1 MTYLIVLGFY
11 LLFIVWSSLK
21 SLKNTESIAD
31 FTTGG
36 HRMGLLLGI
45 GTSTATWISVASVL
59 GVPGYLYS
67 SGVGAIIGWVAG
79 WCFGGALIPLVA
91 YKVRR
96 PKTPARTFP
105 EFIHQRYE
113 PFKENSPLRM
123 IVGTLMTVGYFLLV
137 HIQVVGFGIVFASI
151 TGIDYK
157 IAIFAFLFFLIFTSI
172 GGFWSV
178 AATDTLNTVLIV
190 VGVLLGSGAV
200 IVATGGFDSM
210 METLATTT
218 APTMEGGPPLEKGI
232 LLSPLGTFSFG
243 ALFSI
248 FLSNSLGSPASP
260 HWVQRMMAPKNVKV
274 AAMQMMG
281 TIIVLIFIMGPLIII
296 GLGAKALL
304 PSIPAGKT
312 TDYIVPM
319 IIHDYTP
326 SIIGAMTLVALCAAA
341 VSTANSMLLT
351 GATTL
356 YYDVYL
362 RIFPKK
368 VSDKSFNKKLRLIIF
383 AMGLIAVISAIK
395 PPWFLAMGFVY
406 VYGGFGAAFFLAVF
420 LGLYW
425 KRMNAAGAYT
435 GIIIGAIGYVVA
447 KAMGATNPFLVA
459 TILSLIGVL
468 LAVYTTKKP
477 PLEAYEAYFHA
488 NVNPKTEQAMKQI
501 QYKSDYGIARPVEE
515 ESGRRAN

>member
-1 MTYLIVLGFY
+1 MTYFIVLGFY
-11 LLFIVWSSLK
+11 LLFIIWSSVK
-21 SLKNTESIAD
+21 SLKNTESISD

-45 GTSTATWISVASVL
+45 GTSTATWVSVASVL

-67 SGVGAIIGWVAG
+67 SGISAIIGWVAG
-79 WCFGGALIPLVA
+79 WCLGGALIPLVA
-91 YKVRR
+91 YKIRR

-105 EFIHQRYE
+105 EFIHLRYE

-123 IVGTLMTVGYFLLV
+123 IVGVLMTVGYFLLV
-137 HIQVVGFGIVFASI
+137 HIQVVGFGIVFATI
-151 TGIDYK
+151 TGLDYK
-157 IAIFAFLFFLIFTSI
+157 IAIFSFLIFLLFTSI

-190 VGVLLGSGAV
+190 IGVMLGSGAV
-200 IVATGGFDSM
+200 IAATGGFHNI

-232 LLSPLGTFSFG
+232 LLSPLGTFGLG

-260 HWVQRMMAPKNVKV
+260 HWVQRMLAPKNVKV
-274 AAMQMMG
+274 AIMQLMG
-281 TIIVLIFIMGPLIII
+281 SILVLIFIMSPLIII
-296 GLGAKALL
+296 GLGAKTLL
-304 PSIPAGKT
+304 PSIPTGKT
-312 TDYIVPM
+312 TDYIVPL
-319 IIHDYTP
+319 IIQDYAP
-326 SIIGAMTLVALCAAA
+326 PIVGAMTLVAICAAA

-368 VSDKSFNKKLRLIIF
+368 TSDKSFNKRLRLIIF
-383 AMGLIAVISAIK
+383 VMGLLAVVSAIK

-406 VYGGFGAAFFLAVF
+406 VYGGFGATFFLVVF

-425 KRMNAAGAYT
+425 KRMNAAGAYA
-435 GIIIGAIGYVVA
+435 GIIIGSIGYVVA
-447 KAMGATNPFLVA
+447 KAMGATNPFLIA
-459 TILSLIGVL
+459 TCLSLVGVL
-468 LAVYTTKKP
+468 IATYTMKKA
-477 PLEAYEAYFHA
+477 PLEAYEAYFEA
-488 NVNPKTEQAMKQI
+488 DVSDSTKKAFINVR
-501 QYKSDYGIARPVEE
+501 DR
-515 ESGRRAN
+515 